1 MTKKIISWLFSVL
14 AALIL
19 LQTLFFKFSASP
31 ESVAIFSQL
40 GVEPW
45 GRIVTGIFELIA
57 SILILVPKTRL
68 FGAIMAIG
76 LMAGALGAHI
86 FVIGIESQGDGGY
99 LFLLAITVLIAA
111 LIVLMIHR
119 LQLQE
124 LIARLST
131 KK

>member
-1 MTKKIISWLFSVL
+1 MSKKIISWIFSVL

-45 GRIVTGIFELIA
+45 GRVLTGILELIA
-57 SILILVPKTRL
+57 SILLLVPKTRP
-68 FGAIMAIG
+68 FGAITAVG

-99 LFLLAITVLIAA
+99 LFFLAITVFIAA
-111 LIVLMIHR
+111 LIVLIIHR

>member
-1 MTKKIISWLFSVL
+1 MSKKIISWIFSVL

-19 LQTLFFKFSASP
+19 LQTLFFKFSVSP

-45 GRIVTGIFELIA
+45 GRVLTGVLELIA
-57 SILILVPKTRL
+57 SILLLVPKTRP
-68 FGAIMAIG
+68 FGAITAVG

-99 LFLLAITVLIAA
+99 LFFLAITVLIAS
-111 LIVLMIHR
+111 LIVLIIHR
-119 LQLQE
+119 VQILE
-124 LIARLST
+124 LVVPFFN

>member
-1 MTKKIISWLFSVL
+1 MSKKIISWIFSVL

-45 GRIVTGIFELIA
+45 GRVLTGILELIA
-57 SILILVPKTRL
+57 SILLLVPKTRP
-68 FGAIMAIG
+68 FGAITAVG

-99 LFLLAITVLIAA
+99 LFFLAITVFIAA
-111 LIVLMIHR
+111 LIVLIIHR

-124 LIARLST
+124 LIARLSS

>member
-1 MTKKIISWLFSVL
+1 MSKKIISWIFSVL

-31 ESVAIFSQL
+31 ESVAIFSHL

-45 GRIVTGIFELIA
+45 GRVLTCILELIA
-57 SILILVPKTRL
+57 SILLLVPKTRP
-68 FGAIMAIG
+68 FGAITAVG

-99 LFLLAITVLIAA
+99 LFFLAITVFIAA
-111 LIVLMIHR
+111 LIVLIIHR

-124 LIARLST
+124 LIARLSS

>member
-1 MTKKIISWLFSVL
+1 MSKKIISWIFSVL

-31 ESVAIFSQL
+31 ESVAIFSQI

-45 GRIVTGIFELIA
+45 GRVLTGILELIA
-57 SILILVPKTRL
+57 SILLLVPKTRP
-68 FGAIMAIG
+68 FGAITAVG

-99 LFLLAITVLIAA
+99 LFFLAITVFIAA
-111 LIVLMIHR
+111 LIVLIIHR

-124 LIARLST
+124 LIARLSS

>member
-1 MTKKIISWLFSVL
+1 MSKKITSWIFSIL

-45 GRIVTGIFELIA
+45 GRVLTGILELIA
-57 SILILVPKTRL
+57 SILLLVPKTRP
-68 FGAIMAIG
+68 FGAVTAIG
-76 LMAGALGAHI
+76 LMAGALGAHV

-99 LFLLAITVLIAA
+99 LFFLAISVLIAS
-111 LIVLMIHR
+111 LIVLIIHR
-119 LQLQE
+119 VQILE
-124 LIARLST
+124 LVERFFN